1 MMSSL
6 LNSWFNI
13 AIFPAL
19 HLLIILSVA
28 LVLNRLW
35 RGFTTGLVKP
45 PAAPTR
51 AAQAH
56 EQQARGVADAVYHVG
71 SKLVWLVA
79 LLAALPE
86 FGVAAWPGVAL
97 GGLAILAVGLGA
109 QNTVRDLIA
118 GCHIVLE
125 DQYAVGDTVR
135 IVDVAGRV
143 EQLTLRRT
151 VVRDSRGAMVTVANG
166 EIRHA
171 ANLSRDY
178 SQAFVD
184 IAVAVEESMDRTQQA
199 LEAASAGL
207 RADPA
212 WTQVLIDGPR
222 VLGIQEYGPAACT
235 LRLQLR
241 TAPMRQEEVC
251 RELRRRVQLEFQ
263 RHGIALANFHGMD
276 AGSAF
281 HALDDIEKP
290 ESAS

>member
-1 MMSSL
+1 MMSSP
-6 LNSWFNI
+6 LNSWLNI

-19 HLLIILSVA
+19 HLLIILLVA
-28 LVLNRLW
+28 LVLNRFL
-35 RGFTTGLVKP
+35 RRFTAALVKP
-45 PAAPTR
+45 AALQTR

-56 EQQARGVADAVYHVG
+56 EQHARGVADAIYHVG
-71 SKLVWLVA
+71 STLVWLMA
-79 LLAALPE
+79 LMTALPE

-97 GGLAILAVGLGA
+97 GGLAILALGLGA

-125 DQYAVGDTVR
+125 DHYAVGDTVR
-135 IVDVAGRV
+135 VADVAGRV

-151 VVRDSRGAMVTVANG
+151 VLRDTGGAMVTVANG
-166 EIRHA
+166 KIREA

-184 IAVAVEESMDRTQQA
+184 IAVDVEESMDRTQQA

-222 VLGIQEYGPAACT
+222 VLGIQEYGPACT
-235 LRLQLR
+235 LRLQVR
-241 TAPMRQEEVC
+241 TAPMRQDEVC
-251 RELRRRVQLEFQ
+251 LELRRRVQLEFQ

-276 AGSAF
+276 SGNAF

>member
-1 MMSSL
+1 MMSSP
-6 LNSWFNI
+6 LNSWLNI

-19 HLLIILSVA
+19 HLIIILIVA
-28 LVLNRLW
+28 LVLNRLL
-35 RGFTTGLVKP
+35 RQFTAALVKP
-45 PAAPTR
+45 AAAQTR

-56 EQQARGVADAVYHVG
+56 EQHARGIADAIYHVG
-71 SKLVWLVA
+71 STLVWLIA
-79 LLAALPE
+79 LLTALPE
-86 FGVAAWPGVAL
+86 FGIAAWPGVAL
-97 GGLAILAVGLGA
+97 GGLAILALGLGA

-125 DQYAVGDTVR
+125 DHYAVGDSVR
-135 IVDVAGRV
+135 IADVAGRV

-178 SQAFVD
+178 SQAFLD
-184 IAVAVEESMDRTQQA
+184 IAVAIEESTDRTQQA
-199 LEAASAGL
+199 LEAASVGL

-235 LRLQLR
+235 LRLQVR

-263 RHGIALANFHGMD
+263 RRGIALANFHGMD
-276 AGSAF
+276 PGNAF

>member
-1 MMSSL
+1 MMSSP
-6 LNSWFNI
+6 LNSWLNS

-19 HLLIILSVA
+19 HLLLILIVA
-28 LVLNRLW
+28 RGLTRFW
-35 RGFTTGLVKP
+35 RRFTAALVKP
-45 PAAPTR
+45 AAVQTR

-56 EQQARGVADAVYHVG
+56 EQQARGVADALYDAG
-71 SKLVWLVA
+71 SAVVWLLA
-79 LLAALPE
+79 LMTVLPE
-86 FGVAAWPGVAL
+86 FGITAWPAVVL
-97 GGLAILAVGLGA
+97 GGSAILALGLGA
-109 QNTVRDLIA
+109 QNTIRDLIA

-125 DQYAVGDTVR
+125 DHYAVGDTVR
-135 IVDVAGRV
+135 TADMAGRV

-151 VVRDSRGAMVTVANG
+151 VIRDFGGAIVTVANG

-184 IAVAVEESMDRTQQA
+184 IALAVEESMDRAQQA

-235 LRLQLR
+235 LRLQVR
-241 TAPMRQEEVC
+241 TAPLRQEEVC
-251 RELRRRVQLEFQ
+251 RELRRRIQMEFQ
-263 RHGIALANFHGMD
+263 RHGIALANFHGLD
-276 AGSAF
+276 AGDAY